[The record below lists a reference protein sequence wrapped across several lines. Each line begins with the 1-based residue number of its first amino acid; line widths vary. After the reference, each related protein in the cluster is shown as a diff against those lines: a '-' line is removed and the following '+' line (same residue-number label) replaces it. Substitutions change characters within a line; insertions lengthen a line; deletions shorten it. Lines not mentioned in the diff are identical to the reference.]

1 VSSSRQ
7 LTLIGL
13 LALAAIVPWW
23 LHDGFGWSGTP
34 LALAAGILPLL
45 AVGYFTWRRTRNWSG
60 ITALC
65 MIPYAALGMMD
76 IVASSGALLSGV
88 ALGSIAIANFFLVLD
103 AGRRER

>member
-1 VSSSRQ
+1 MSLSRR

-13 LALAAIVPWW
+13 LLLALIVPWW

-34 LALAAGILPLL
+34 AALGVGLLPLA
-45 AVGYFTWRRTRNWSG
+45 AVGYFTWRKTRNWSG

-76 IVASSGALLSGV
+76 IVASAGSLRSGL
-88 ALGSIAIANFFLVLD
+88 ALGCTAIAIFFLVLD
-103 AGRRER
+103 AGRRES